1 MVRIVLTSDNH
12 LNAYY
17 AKMPPQ
23 LLRERRTRIRDAW
36 RKTVD
41 FALDHDCHL
50 FLQAGDMFDM
60 PDPRTTELVA
70 VAQDF
75 RRMHEAGVKVF
86 CIGGTHDVHRM
97 STTGVLAL
105 RIYHETGHAHVFT
118 SAQDPAPVV
127 VEADGVRVAVGGL
140 SVSHTFGRG
149 DDPLD
154 GVEYNADADFKVL
167 LMHYGVEGTIHP
179 DANEPIL
186 TKESLQRLGVDLIGV
201 GHVHQHRKM
210 QVGDT
215 TIVVPGSTERHTFG
229 EKGIQ
234 PGFYYLEVDE
244 TRLRTCEHWDVTPQ
258 MMEEKSIPATEL
270 DPEDPTESLLQ
281 RVRELSHED
290 RLLKVRV
297 DGPLASEVFHK
308 LRLREVFMAG
318 MDLNF
323 HFDLDTRQMHVTAG
337 ERLSPDEAG
346 SASISQREEIEQ
358 VALELMERAE
368 NDEQRE
374 LLTAARNRVLA
385 QYNPGG

>member
-23 LLRERRTRIRDAW
+23 LLRERRKRIRDAW
-36 RKTVD
+36 RKTVEY
-41 FALDHDCHL
+41 ALDHDCHL

-75 RRMHEAGVKVF
+75 RRLHDAGVKVF

-118 SAQDPAPVV
+118 SSVDPAPVV
-127 VEADGVRVAVGGL
+127 NTFDGVRVAVGGL

-149 DDPLD
+149 DDPLE
-154 GVEYNADADFKVL
+154 GVEYTADADFKVL

-186 TKESLQRLGVDLIGV
+186 TTDALSRVGVDLIGV

-210 QVGDT
+210 EFGST
-215 TIVVPGSTERHTFG
+215 TLIVPGSTERHTFG

-244 TRLRTCEHWDVTPQ
+244 RGIRTCEHIDVTPQ
-258 MMEEKSIPATEL
+258 MMDEHRVPATEI
-270 DPEDPTESLLQ
+270 DTEDPTECLLQ
-281 RVRELSHED
+281 RVREVSHED

-297 DGPLASEVFHK
+297 DGPMPSEVFHR

-323 HFDLDTRQMHVTAG
+323 HFDLDTRHLHVSEA
-337 ERLSPDEAG
+337 ERLSPDESG
-346 SASISQREEIEQ
+346 SATISQRDEIEQ
-358 VALELMERAE
+358 VVRELLERAE
-368 NDEQRE
+368 TDEARE
-374 LLTAARNRVLA
+374 LLAAARNRVLA
-385 QYNPGG
+385 QYSAE

>member
-23 LLRERRTRIRDAW
+23 LLQKRRKRIRDAW
-36 RKTVD
+36 REVV
-41 FALDHDCHL
+41 AYACDHDCHM

-75 RRMHEAGVKVF
+75 RRLHEAGIPVF

-97 STTGVLAL
+97 SSTGVLAL

-118 SAQDPAPVV
+118 SATDPQPVITEV
-127 VEADGVRVAVGGL
+127 DGVRVAVGGL

-149 DDPLD
+149 DDPLE
-154 GVEYNADADFKVL
+154 GVEYTADADFKIL

-186 TKESLQRLGVDLIGV
+186 TTDALQRMGVDLIGV
-201 GHVHQHRKM
+201 GHVHQHKKIE
-210 QVGDT
+210 VGAT
-215 TIVVPGSTERHTFG
+215 TIIVPGSTERHTFG

-234 PGFYYLEVDE
+234 PGFYYLEVDASGI
-244 TRLRTCEHWDVTPQ
+244 TRLEHIAVIPQ
-258 MMEEKSIPATEL
+258 MMEEETVRASEL
-270 DPEDPTESLLQ
+270 DADDPTESLLA
-281 RVRELSHED
+281 RVRENSHED

-297 DGPLASEVFHK
+297 EGAVTSEVFHK
-308 LRLREVFMAG
+308 LRLREVYMAG
-318 MDLNF
+318 MDQNF
-323 HFDLDTRQMHVTAG
+323 HFDLDTRQLHVSEAH
-337 ERLSPDEAG
+337 RLAPDEAG
-346 SASISQREEIEQ
+346 SASISRREEIAL
-358 VALELMERAE
+358 VADELLRQADTDER
-368 NDEQRE
+368 RE
-374 LLTAARNRVLA
+374 LLIAARNRVLA
-385 QYNPGG
+385 QYAVAD